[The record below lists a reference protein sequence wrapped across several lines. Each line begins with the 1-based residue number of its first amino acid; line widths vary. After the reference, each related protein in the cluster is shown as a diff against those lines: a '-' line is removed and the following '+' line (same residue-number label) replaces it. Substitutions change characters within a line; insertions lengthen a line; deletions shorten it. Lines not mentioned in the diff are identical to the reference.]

1 LLRFVPSFSKKG
13 TFDNVERWLK
23 ELRDHAEAGIVVML
37 VGNKSDLKHLRT
49 VTTEEAMQFA
59 KDNNLV
65 TGVPLDASPP
75 SHMDLFSNMWFDSD
89 VVGLVPRLV
98 LSP

>member
-1 LLRFVPSFSKKG
+1 LTHKKQYSKKG

-49 VTTEEAMQFA
+49 VQTEEAMQFA

-65 TGVPLDASPP
+65 RIVG
-75 SHMDLFSNMWFDSD
+75 SD
-89 VVGLVPRLV
+89 IILLTHIHVCMHVHT
-98 LSP
+98 